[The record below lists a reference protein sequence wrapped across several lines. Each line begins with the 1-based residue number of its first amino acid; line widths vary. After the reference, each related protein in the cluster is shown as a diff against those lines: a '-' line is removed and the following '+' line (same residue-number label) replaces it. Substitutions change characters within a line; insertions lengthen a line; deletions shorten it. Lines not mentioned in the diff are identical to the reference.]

1 MSVPDPYKVLQV
13 DSEAEFEVIEA
24 AYRRLA
30 RKYHPDVSPGPE
42 SVERMVRIN
51 QAWELLRDPT
61 RRAAVDRARTR
72 NAGTSPKDAAA
83 EARARASAG
92 HPVTPPGTTYN
103 ADSPGPEPS
112 ASGPAPSSPLA
123 SPGARPT
130 NGPFRPI
137 PQYTSPNWTSGRS
150 NAGGGFDP
158 ATMATSQGV
167 ASAGPPPG
175 NPSGSVLNFG
185 RYVGWSL
192 GEIGR
197 HDLEYIEWLDRTPI
211 GRIYQ
216 VELDEILRKGG
227 RRVSTSPA
235 EDTTRGL
242 FRRR

>member
-42 SVERMVRIN
+42 SQERMVRIN
-51 QAWELLRDPT
+51 QAWELLRDST
-61 RRAAVDRARTR
+61 KRAAVDRARTR
-72 NAGTSPKDAAA
+72 NSGTSAKAAA
-83 EARARASAG
+83 ADARARASAG
-92 HPVTPPGTTYN
+92 HPATPPGTTYDSDGQQR
-103 ADSPGPEPS
+103 APSTAGPTAPSPGPRPT
-112 ASGPAPSSPLA
+112 SGPY
-123 SPGARPT
+123 
-130 NGPFRPI
+130 RPI

-158 ATMATSQGV
+158 ATMATAQGV
-167 ASAGPPPG
+167 TSAGPPPG

-216 VELDEILRKGG
+216 VELDEILRTRG
-227 RRVSTSPA
+227 RRVSAAPA